1 MSSQEKYD
9 DVHSDQNAV
18 CKFTVFPVKREWR
31 DMPPE
36 LLKSH
41 TKSGLCTQAVDGDC
55 NIDGIHIGQTVDQ
68 IPGIGLDVTR
78 TDQEKL

>member
-1 MSSQEKYD
+1 
-9 DVHSDQNAV
+9 
-18 CKFTVFPVKREWR
+18 
-31 DMPPE
+31 MPPE

-41 TKSGLCTQAVDGDC
+41 TKSGLCAQAVDGDC

-78 TDQEKL
+78 IDQENL